1 MNNSFSRF
9 RSLIVATVLLA
20 TLVLN
25 NAEEGDWQIVNYWSE
40 WCAPCRIE
48 IPMFNALAQE
58 LESAHVRVVGI
69 NFDEDPRGVTLDIA
83 EEMGIK
89 FRTLTLEESASLAL
103 RAPDVMP
110 TTYILKPDGEV
121 AAKLIGMQER
131 EDILTKLEEL
141 GLAINTDV
149 LRREAQ

>member
-1 MNNSFSRF
+1 
-9 RSLIVATVLLA
+9 
-20 TLVLN
+20 
-25 NAEEGDWQIVNYWSE
+25 
-40 WCAPCRIE
+40 
-48 IPMFNALAQE
+48 
-58 LESAHVRVVGI
+58 
-69 NFDEDPRGVTLDIA
+69 
-83 EEMGIK
+83 
-89 FRTLTLEESASLAL
+89 
-103 RAPDVMP
+103 MP